1 MMTVTSGASRPRC
14 LLSRVNLI
22 RTAYSV
28 TNFRPVD
35 EPRGS
40 TWGASTSWVL
50 VVSLLSLCRGVN
62 ETVGRFSQTRA
73 RGGNQGNEPS
83 PARRLVSQPC
93 MFSTTIDESRDDGAA
108 HRSEERRVG

>member
-14 LLSRVNLI
+14 LRNQVNLI

-28 TNFRPVD
+28 TNFRRVD

-62 ETVGRFSQTRA
+62 ETVGRFSQTQA
-73 RGGNQGNEPS
+73 RGGSQGNEPS
-83 PARRLVSQPC
+83 SARRLV
-93 MFSTTIDESRDDGAA
+93 
-108 HRSEERRVG
+108 SEERRVGKDSRS